1 MELQM
6 SETASSTQQAPLNGR
21 ELVDN
26 AISSPQ
32 AAVVLFS
39 LSWCSFCRAA
49 KQLLGQIGVEY
60 RVIELDQ
67 GQFLEPNL
75 QREVRARLQEI
86 THSSTLPQLFI
97 GDEGLGGYTETAV
110 AFRSGKLAQ
119 ILSKHGIAST
129 LPSPD

>member
-1 MELQM
+1 M
-6 SETASSTQQAPLNGR
+6 SEIVSSSKPAPRNGR
-21 ELVDN
+21 DLVDN
-26 AISSPQ
+26 AISTPQ

-67 GQFLEPNL
+67 GEFLEPKL
-75 QREVRARLQEI
+75 QSEVRGRLKEI
-86 THSSTLPQLFI
+86 THSNTLPQLFI
-97 GDEGLGGYTETAV
+97 GGEGLGGYTETAV
-110 AFRSGKLAQ
+110 ALRSAKLAQ
-119 ILSKHGIAST
+119 ILTKHGIAST